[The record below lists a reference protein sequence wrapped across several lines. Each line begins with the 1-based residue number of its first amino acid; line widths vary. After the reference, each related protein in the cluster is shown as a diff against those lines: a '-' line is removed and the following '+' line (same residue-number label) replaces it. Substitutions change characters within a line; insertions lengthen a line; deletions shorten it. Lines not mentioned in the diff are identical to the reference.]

1 MLAVVPF
8 WVVILQQ
15 IKDYF
20 QDWFVHSIKGQA
32 CITSRHGVET
42 EPLCS
47 VLTRLESRGTGTSA
61 PLRSK
66 MAHVLP
72 LGLRFGSQAW
82 ILLSS
87 E

>member
-15 IKDYF
+15 VKDYF

-32 CITSRHGVET
+32 YITSKIGVEAA
-42 EPLCS
+42 PLCS
-47 VLTRLESRGTGTSA
+47 VLTRLGSHGKGMLA

-72 LGLRFGSQAW
+72 LGLS
-82 ILLSS
+82 L
-87 E
+87 